1 MVVKQVRVRSC
12 RIQVLGEGT
21 KASSL
26 EWLDFSNLR
35 FKRTRKVLALVG
47 EEEEEEGEKKE
58 GEKPTRILH
67 EKRRALLRVSGKAKA
82 TNKAPSSLGVRV
94 RKTKARKGEPREPK
108 PPSTP
113 VKKLGQS
120 RRRAAKTTSKP
131 RREAIGGAQGM
142 AAPATPSTQV
152 KRNYAS
158 PISEEEEG
166 KEIDQKAI
174 VCQSSSCDEAETSE
188 KPIEGPVTPSTSFP
202 ECKAKR
208 PLEQPQPVSPKL
220 EAKRCKRRLDFD
232 SMVSEQMS
240 FVAESEGRTTSGENS
255 ARSSALA
262 PDGMGSLSDD
272 PAEGCWPEAMA
283 GDLAKGIKFY

>member
-35 FKRTRKVLALVG
+35 FKRTRKVLALAG
-47 EEEEEEGEKKE
+47 EDEQREGD
-58 GEKPTRILH
+58 GQSTRILH
-67 EKRRALLRVSGKAKA
+67 GKKRALLRVPGKAKA
-82 TNKAPSSLGVRV
+82 KTTNAASSSFGVRV
-94 RKTKARKGEPREPK
+94 RKAKARKGELREPK